1 MITGKSTT
9 DATRDVARAT
19 TGVTRIA
26 LVILATTVWL
36 LSMLELLST
45 RLR

>member
-19 TGVTRIA
+19 TGATRIA
-26 LVILATTVWL
+26 LVILATIVWL
-36 LSMLELLST
+36 LSMSELLST